1 MEDADRVRC
10 VTYMFRDF
18 ASLWWERAEHGIDI
32 ATLNWARFK
41 EIFYEK
47 YFTVKIRGRLK
58 REFMSLR
65 QGDSTVAEFMRKFD
79 RDCHFLPLIAR
90 DPAEKLRHF
99 LDGLRPVIRPDVMMM
114 RPIDYATA
122 TAYAF
127 QAEQALKE
135 IDYDAQRKRRQHQ
148 HHNQPNKKPYT
159 GPPRPPGP
167 QNPQEQVKKQGPQKP
182 PNPGAPKPGR
192 RAQAADCPKKN
203 APTVGRAYVMNAKEA
218 DEEADITLITGRII
232 IQGVATYAL
241 LDSEATHSFISET
254 FIKQLNIPEDMG
266 LGFKVSIPSGDQML
280 TSKIVKNL
288 ELRLFRDDVR
298 ANLIVLPMPEFDII
312 LGRDWLSMSGASID
326 FRQRSVSIR
335 PPSAHAPISQ
345 KLEDVDIVRDF
356 PNIFPE
362 DVSGILP
369 DREVEFS
376 IELMSGTPY
385 LDRLIIVFIDDIL
398 IYSKNKE
405 EHSRH
410 LRTTLQVLQ
419 DRKLFAKFSKCEF
432 WLDRVVFLCHIIS
445 SDGFEVDPIK
455 VEAVKEWPVPKS
467 VTEIRSFL
475 GLADYYRKFIK
486 GFSSIAVTLTSLT
499 KILWGSES
507 QDSFDKL
514 KQALISAPV
523 LSMPSGQGDL
533 RMKDRWVVP
542 DRLELR
548 QGLLRRAQC
557 SRYYIHPVGKKMY
570 KDLRSQFWWKEM
582 KHDVIDFLYTR
593 EIVRLHGIPVP
604 IISDRDPRFTFH
616 FWEGLQTAMGT
627 ELRLSI
633 SYHPQTDGQ
642 TEHTI
647 QTLEDMLRAY
657 VMDFK
662 SAWQSSIPLVEFAYN
677 NSYHSSI
684 QMAPF
689 EALYGR
695 RFTGPEMIH
704 EMEQKV
710 KLIQQRLKAAQDRQA
725 AYANKRRRPL
735 EFQQGDR
742 VFLKVSHFRGTM
754 RFGMKEK
761 LAPRYVGPYEILQ
774 RIGTLAY
781 QLALPPSLSSIH
793 DVFHVSMLQ
802 KYEPDPSHV
811 LDIFEVQLDP
821 DVSYVES
828 PVRILNRSEQKLRS
842 KLIPMVK
849 VQWEH
854 RGVE

>member
-18 ASLWWERAEHGIDI
+18 ASLWWEGAEHGIDI

-182 PNPGAPKPGR
+182 PNPGAPKPGI
-192 RAQAADCPKKN
+192 RAQAADCPKNN
-203 APTVGRAYVMNAKEA
+203 APTVGRAYVMNATEA

-312 LGRDWLSMSGASID
+312 LGMDWLSMSGASID

-335 PPSAHAPISQ
+335 PSSAHAPISQ

-356 PNIFPE
+356 PNVFPE

-467 VTEIRSFL
+467 VTEIHNFL

-499 KILWGSES
+499 KILWGSKC

-542 DRLELR
+542 DRLGLR

-557 SRYYIHPVGKKMY
+557 SRYSIHPVGKKMY

-582 KHDVIDFLYTR
+582 KHDVIDFVCRCLNCQHIKAERRRPGGELRSLEVPTWKWEHISMDFGTHLPRSTRTIDAIWVIIDRLTKVTHFIPYSMNSTYLTMVQLYTR
-593 EIVRLHGIPVP
+593 EIVRLHGIPVH

-695 RFTGPEMIH
+695 RCIS
-704 EMEQKV
+704 
-710 KLIQQRLKAAQDRQA
+710 
-725 AYANKRRRPL
+725 PL
-735 EFQQGDR
+735 
-742 VFLKVSHFRGTM
+742 
-754 RFGMKEK
+754 
-761 LAPRYVGPYEILQ
+761 
-774 RIGTLAY
+774 
-781 QLALPPSLSSIH
+781 
-793 DVFHVSMLQ
+793 
-802 KYEPDPSHV
+802 
-811 LDIFEVQLDP
+811 
-821 DVSYVES
+821 
-828 PVRILNRSEQKLRS
+828 
-842 KLIPMVK
+842 
-849 VQWEH
+849 
-854 RGVE
+854 